1 MSSQGRPAGGTQMS
15 RGAQRAG
22 TALGTRRNQHGLTI
36 TGFVLVAILAVAAVM
51 IGFRMVPAYIEWY
64 TVQKVMANTLATS
77 KDGFTMYQFRRDFD
91 LKAAADYV
99 ESVHGS
105 DIEVTK
111 EGNQLVAT
119 ASWSRILHLVGNVSL
134 LLEFEATATK

>member
-1 MSSQGRPAGGTQMS
+1 MSTRQRQ
-15 RGAQRAG
+15 RG
-22 TALGTRRNQHGLTI
+22 LSI
-36 TGFVLVAILAVAAVM
+36 VGFILVAALVMLAVM

-64 TVQKVMANTLATS
+64 TVQKVMATTLQTS
-77 KDGFTMYQFRRDFD
+77 KDGFTLYQFRRDFD
-91 LKAAADYV
+91 LKASADYID
-99 ESVHGS
+99 SVRGS

-119 ASWSRILHLVGNVSL
+119 ATWQRVLHLVGNVSL